1 VASYRLRGRFTDSE
15 TPRIGLKGTAR
26 VSGDWAPWPTM
37 CCAAP
42 RQPAG
47 VDRSVTPLLPL
58 REELRLL
65 PAAANGDGSPAWMI
79 HDPVCNRF
87 FRIGWL
93 DFEMLARW
101 DLGSPAAVVESIQSE
116 TTLLPNTGDLQA
128 LTAFLERHSLLR
140 IATQAGVR
148 ASPSGP
154 HASNTPLT
162 WLLHHYL
169 FFRLPLARP
178 QAGWGA
184 SPSAWTGSIS
194 PAPPS

>member
-1 VASYRLRGRFTDSE
+1 
-15 TPRIGLKGTAR
+15 
-26 VSGDWAPWPTM
+26 M
-37 CCAAP
+37 
-42 RQPAG
+42 
-47 VDRSVTPLLPL
+47 TPLLPPL

-93 DFEMLARW
+93 DVEMLARW

-148 ASPSGP
+148 SLTERAARQQHAPSPGCSTTICSSVCP
-154 HASNTPLT
+154 WPAP
-162 WLLHHYL
+162 
-169 FFRLPLARP
+169 R
-178 QAGWGA
+178 AGWGA
-184 SPSAWTGSIS
+184 SPSGWTGSIG